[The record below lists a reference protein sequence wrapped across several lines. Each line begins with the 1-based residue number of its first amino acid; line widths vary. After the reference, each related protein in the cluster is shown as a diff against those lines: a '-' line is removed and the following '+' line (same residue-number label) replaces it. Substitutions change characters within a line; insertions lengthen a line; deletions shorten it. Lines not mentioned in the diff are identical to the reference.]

1 MCALRH
7 SQSLELRLKSE
18 GKLGNAVR
26 RQAFPLLEQLYS
38 RIEPALWRERD
49 AVASGIIDEEGQR
62 LHRLSSETETAKNQ
76 HLWFSRSLDFIEK
89 DKELSA
95 ALAAQAARRGDNEV
109 PESMRP
115 ARQPTEMEKIYRTM
129 PDTPYHVADARV
141 PAYSRLQLRD
151 IPVLSDDA
159 PREGGGH
166 RYQQTPTPPAAQ
178 APTKDVLSLS
188 ELSKKLLPRHLQ
200 VPEKTGVTSKTVA
213 LPARTT
219 W

>member
-1 MCALRH
+1 
-7 SQSLELRLKSE
+7 
-18 GKLGNAVR
+18 
-26 RQAFPLLEQLYS
+26 LLERIYQ

-49 AVASGIIDEEGQR
+49 AAASSIIDEEGQR
-62 LHRLSSETETAKNQ
+62 LHRLSAEAETAKNQ
-76 HLWFSRSLDFIEK
+76 HAWFSRSLDLIEK
-89 DKELSA
+89 DKELSS

-115 ARQPTEMEKIYRTM
+115 LRQQTEMETIYKTM
-129 PDTPYHVADARV
+129 PDTQYHEVNAEA

-151 IPVLSDDA
+151 TPVLSNDA
-159 PREGGGH
+159 PREGGGLL
-166 RYQQTPTPPAAQ
+166 RRQTQAPPQQTQ
-178 APTKDVLSLS
+178 APNRDVLSLS

-200 VPEKTGVTSKTVA
+200 IPEKTEVASKTVA